1 MPHICIKKAIAYYDT
16 DKSQNKTGYQRK
28 QKSTNTK
35 YKEASQ
41 KDIKNIL
48 LEALPLKPNDG
59 VYLCRCLCEAFVQAG
74 DKWRYAFTP
83 TQIHTH
89 ANASGRTNG
98 QTAGRTQNKP
108 ASALSVT
115 NRITMQRQQYQW
127 RQ

>member
-1 MPHICIKKAIAYYDT
+1 MTQIKA
-16 DKSQNKTGYQRK
+16 KTKRATNESKNLQT
-28 QKSTNTK
+28 QNTK

-41 KDIKNIL
+41 NDTKNIL